1 MPHAGK
7 YDSELLRLG
16 RPRCPKCATR
26 MITTAVSE
34 GPEGFEHRSFECL
47 KCGHTEEKVAAI
59 DSVMSSDWING
70 EPKPPDT

>member
-1 MPHAGK
+1 
-7 YDSELLRLG
+7 
-16 RPRCPKCATR
+16 

-47 KCGHTEEKVAAI
+47 KCGHLEKKVVAVNPVI
-59 DSVMSSDWING
+59 SPDRING